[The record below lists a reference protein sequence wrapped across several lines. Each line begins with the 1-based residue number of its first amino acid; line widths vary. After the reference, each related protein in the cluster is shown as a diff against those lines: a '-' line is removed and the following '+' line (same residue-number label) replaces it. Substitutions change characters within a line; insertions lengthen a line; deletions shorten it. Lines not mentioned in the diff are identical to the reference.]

1 MSYIYE
7 STHIDVTPVAAW
19 DALRDWGA
27 LHTRLAAG
35 FVTASVIDRDDRDDR
50 VITFFDGSVVRERLV
65 SCDEDARRLAWSI
78 VDGPY
83 LHHHASAQV
92 SDDGT
97 GATVFVWI
105 ADILPA
111 TLAGRTAQMMELG
124 IDAVRRTLESADR
137 VVDTR

>member
-1 MSYIYE
+1 MAYIRE
-7 STHIDVTPVAAW
+7 STHIDVTPAAAW

-35 FVTASVIDRDDRDDR
+35 FVTDTALDQGDR
-50 VITFFDGSVVRERLV
+50 VVTFCDGSVVRERLV
-65 SCDEDARRLAWSI
+65 SCDEDAQRLAWSI

-83 LHHHASAQV
+83 MHHHASAQV
-92 SDDGT
+92 SDDGH

-105 ADILPA
+105 ADVLPG
-111 TLAGRTAQMMELG
+111 TLAERTAQMMRLG
-124 IDAVRRTLESADR
+124 IEAVRRTLDTADR